1 MRAPVQK
8 KAAHGFDRSPI
19 AGRLPILFDPAL
31 AGFLS
36 KVNALGRAPT
46 IRPLPDWPEG
56 LTFRFRIL
64 LAPKGLLSPEWSVG

>member
-1 MRAPVQK
+1 MNIPTEKTYNARHDWGMRAPIQK

-36 KVNALGRAPT
+36 KVNALGRAPA
-46 IRPLPDWPEG
+46 I
-56 LTFRFRIL
+56 
-64 LAPKGLLSPEWSVG
+64 

>member
-1 MRAPVQK
+1 MDESTGPK

-36 KVNALGRAPT
+36 KVNALGRAPA
-46 IRPLPDWPEG
+46 I
-56 LTFRFRIL
+56 
-64 LAPKGLLSPEWSVG
+64 